1 MAVIPK
7 RSSRFRKGDVYSADC
22 PSRGVLDHVTSRW
35 GSLALVILLERPHRF
50 SELRRTIGGVSEK
63 MLAQSLRVLDADGFI
78 LRTVY
83 PTVPPQV
90 EYSLTPL
97 GHQVAIRIRDLT
109 AWVEENLPA
118 VMRIREKRASAEA
131 LAL

>member
-1 MAVIPK
+1 
-7 RSSRFRKGDVYSADC
+7 
-22 PSRGVLDHVTSRW
+22 
-35 GSLALVILLERPHRF
+35 
-50 SELRRTIGGVSEK
+50 

-78 LRTVY
+78 LRRVY

-97 GHQVAIRIRDLT
+97 GHAVALRIRDLT

-118 VMRIREKRASAEA
+118 VMKVREKRTAAGMPVKK
-131 LAL
+131 